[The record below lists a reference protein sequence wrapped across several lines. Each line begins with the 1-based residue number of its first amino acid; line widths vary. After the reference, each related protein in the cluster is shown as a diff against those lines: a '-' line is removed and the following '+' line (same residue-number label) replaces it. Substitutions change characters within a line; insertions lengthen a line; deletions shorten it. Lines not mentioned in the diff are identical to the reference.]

1 MLSTSL
7 LRRGFAPRVQ
17 WVRSINAPRRG
28 YVNLTKPSPLV
39 AVLELDRAPVNSLS
53 KEMADALVGAIKEAE
68 GDAKVQSLV
77 LKSSNPKIFSAGL
90 DITEM
95 NDPEVSRLEDFWR
108 SIQEVFLTLYGSRL
122 STVAAIEG
130 HSPAGG
136 CLLAMSCDYRVMTE
150 GENFKI
156 GLNETKLG
164 IAAPYWLKDLF
175 VKTIGYREAE
185 LGLGLG
191 KLYSPSE
198 ALAINLV
205 DEVVKNEDVLS
216 VAMGE
221 AEKWG
226 KIPPKGRVATKVML
240 RAEILDGLK
249 EKRELDVGWFRDFIM
264 EEGTQKGIDAY
275 LKSLGGKK

>member
-1 MLSTSL
+1 MFASRGL
-7 LRRGFAPRVQ
+7 LR
-17 WVRSINAPRRG
+17 SSRRLVG
-28 YVNLTKPSPLV
+28 GISSATRTYVNLSKPSTSV

-53 KEMADALVGAIKEAE
+53 KEMADAVSAAIKEAE
-68 GDAKVQSLV
+68 GDDKVQALV

-95 NDPEVSRLEDFWR
+95 NNPEVERLEDFWR
-108 SIQEVFLTLYGSRL
+108 SIQDLFLTLYGSRL

-175 VKTIGYREAE
+175 VKTIGNREAE

-198 ALAINLV
+198 ALSVNLI
-205 DEVVKNEDVLS
+205 DEVVKNEDVLE
-216 VAMGE
+216 VAMKE
-221 AEKWG
+221 AETWA
-226 KIPPKGRVATKVML
+226 KIPPKGRVASKVML
-240 RAEILDGLK
+240 RSEMMDELR
-249 EKRELDVGWFRDFIM
+249 EKKELDVGWFRDFIM